1 MSKLRVFSCP
11 PVLLSSCLPAVLQ
24 SSFLLSI
31 KKNNM
36 KKNYNKH
43 DRKRDPKHVPIMTK
57 LIVKLLPQIQTIL
70 CTFVLCLPS

>member
-1 MSKLRVFSCP
+1 MSSCP

-36 KKNYNKH
+36 KKFYNKH
-43 DRKRDPKHVPIMTK
+43 DRKRDPKHVQIMTK
-57 LIVKLLPQIQTIL
+57 LIVIYKVLYFLFRQTK
-70 CTFVLCLPS
+70 CK